1 MQKIFRTGLLL
12 LCGLLSMLVCACQD
26 SSTANPSIDTGS
38 SKKEA
43 ETPLPDVSAMVKK
56 LITQDGCKDFVAEM
70 RMISESADGK
80 REQVE
85 VRLQRKYSDTGAST
99 FMTVLAPKEESDKAI
114 LAIES
119 SDKPTEAFSY
129 LAGLK
134 KLAKL
139 SSSRPLNFRGAK
151 VTVQELL
158 GMELGHYS
166 HNAGE
171 RVTVDGQQLIKI
183 VFDAK
188 KDFDLAFPRIVGFFH
203 EKDQAPARF
212 ELFGE
217 NNELSK
223 KLIIEEV
230 KTIQNRQT
238 ITQVAIE
245 DQSQKLKLRMETKKI
260 EYDKGL
266 SDKIF
271 TEQNLKGFITGASA
285 KRSSAN

>member
-1 MQKIFRTGLLL
+1 MQKTFRTGLLL
-12 LCGLLSMLVCACQD
+12 LCGLFSALVCACQD
-26 SSTANPSIDTGS
+26 SSPVTNSTDSEA
-38 SKKEA
+38 SKNGAEA
-43 ETPLPDVSAMVKK
+43 PLPDAAAMVKK

-70 RMISESADGK
+70 RMISEADGK
-80 REQVE
+80 REQVD
-85 VRLQRKYSDTGAST
+85 VRLQRKYSDAGAST
-99 FMTVLAPKEESDKAI
+99 FMTVLAPKEDSDKAI

-119 SDKPTEAFSY
+119 HDKPTEAFSY

-139 SSSRPLNFRGAK
+139 NSSRPLGFRGAK

-166 HNAGE
+166 HTASE
-171 RVTVDGQQLIKI
+171 RVIVDGQQLIKI
-183 VFDAK
+183 VFTAR
-188 KDFDLAFPRIVGFFH
+188 KDFDLAFPRIVGFFR

-217 NNELSK
+217 NDELSK
-223 KLIIEEV
+223 KLIVEEV

-245 DQSQKLKLRMETKKI
+245 DEAQKLKLRMETKKI

-266 SDKIF
+266 PDKIF
-271 TEQNLKGFITGASA
+271 TEQHLKGFITEASA
-285 KRSSAN
+285 KRNSAN

>member
-1 MQKIFRTGLLL
+1 MQKIFRTGLIL
-12 LCGLLSMLVCACQD
+12 LCTLFCACQD
-26 SSTANPSIDTGS
+26 SSPAASTESEIPKTELA
-38 SKKEA
+38 
-43 ETPLPDVSAMVKK
+43 PLPDAAAMVKK
-56 LITQDGCKDFVAEM
+56 MITQDGCKDFVAEM
-70 RMISESADGK
+70 RMSSVTADGK

-85 VRLQRKYSDTGAST
+85 VRLQRKYSENGAAT
-99 FMTVLAPKEESDKAI
+99 FMTVLAPKEDSDKAI

-119 SDKPTEAFSY
+119 ADKPTEAFSY

-139 SSSRPLNFRGAK
+139 SSSRSLGFRGAR

-158 GMELGHYS
+158 GMELGHYQ

-171 RVTVDGQQLIKI
+171 RVTVDGQSFVKI

-188 KDFDLAFPRIVGFFH
+188 KDFDLAFPSIVGYFN
-203 EKDQAPARF
+203 EKDQTPARF

-217 NNELSK
+217 NGELSK
-223 KLIIEEV
+223 KLVIEEV
-230 KTIQNRQT
+230 KPIQNRQT
-238 ITQVAIE
+238 VTKVAIE
-245 DQSQKLKLRMETKKI
+245 DEAQKLKLTMETRKI
-260 EYDKGL
+260 EYDRGL

-271 TEQNLKGFITGASA
+271 TEQHLKGFTTEASA